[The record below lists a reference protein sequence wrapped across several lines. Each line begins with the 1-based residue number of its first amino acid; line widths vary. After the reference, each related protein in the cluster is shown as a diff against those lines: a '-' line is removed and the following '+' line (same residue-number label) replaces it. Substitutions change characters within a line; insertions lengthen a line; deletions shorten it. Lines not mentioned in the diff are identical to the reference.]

1 MNNFQQI
8 IGIEVHVVV
17 NAKTKMFSHS
27 KSCHYDQ
34 INENVSAFDLAMPG
48 LLPTVNQYVVE
59 KAICLGKKLNMSIS
73 DELVFDRKNYFYP
86 DLPKGFQ
93 ITQKFCPIGI
103 NGYLEIKNEKNE
115 IKKILIKEIH
125 IEEDT
130 AKQINFD
137 NKITLDYNRSGMPL
151 IEIVSDCNISSSY
164 EAIQYLT
171 KLKQILNFTEI
182 SDAKMEDGSLR
193 ADINL
198 SVKLYGTKTLGTR
211 VEIKNLNSFFNIKK
225 AIEYEVEKH
234 ISSLLLNKPIIQATK
249 KWDEKSSKTIFMR
262 EKTSEKEYHYICEPN
277 IPTIK
282 LTKEFINNAIKS
294 MRFDCDKIEKDL
306 YQNNVDHKI
315 IEILLNNF
323 DLFKI
328 FHYVT
333 NKIDDYKLAITWI
346 VIELVGLLKKDN
358 FPIKNFSKTKI
369 DQIVIMLKL
378 LKDGKIN
385 NRQGKKIIVEIYKTN
400 ASVEHIIDKFNFKQI
415 TDEKMLNSLLMQ
427 IISSNPKL
435 IKEYDTRPEKVEKM
449 IIGKLMEKTK
459 GQANPVLSMS
469 LLKNI
474 LKK

>member
-17 NAKTKMFSHS
+17 NAKTKMFSYS
-27 KSCHYDQ
+27 KSCHYDL
-34 INENVSAFDLAMPG
+34 INENVNPFDLAMPG

-59 KAICLGKKLNMSIS
+59 KAICLAKKLNMSIS
-73 DELVFDRKNYFYP
+73 DELVFDRKNYFYL

-93 ITQKFCPIGI
+93 ITQKFYPIGI
-103 NGYLEIKNEKNE
+103 NGYIEIKNEKNE
-115 IKKILIKEIH
+115 LKKILIKEIH

-130 AKQINFD
+130 AKQINFG
-137 NKITLDYNRSGMPL
+137 NKIMLDYNRSGMPL

-198 SVKLYGTKTLGTR
+198 SVKLYGAKVLGTR
-211 VEIKNLNSFFNIKK
+211 VEIKNLNSLFNIKK
-225 AIEYEVEKH
+225 AIEYESAQH

-249 KWDEKSSKTIFMR
+249 KWDEKLNKTVFMR
-262 EKTSEKEYHYICEPN
+262 EKTNEKEYHYISEPN
-277 IPTIK
+277 IPAIK
-282 LTKEFINNAIKS
+282 LSEEFINNATKS
-294 MRFDCDKIEKDL
+294 IRYDRDKIEKDL
-306 YQNNVDHKI
+306 YQNNVGQKI

-328 FHYVT
+328 FYYVAT
-333 NKIDDYKLAITWI
+333 KINDYKLAITWI

-358 FPIKNFSKTKI
+358 LPIKNFPKAKI
-369 DQIVIMLKL
+369 DQIVIMLKI

-385 NRQGKKIIVEIYKTN
+385 NRQGKKIIIEIYKTN
-400 ASVEHIIDKFNFKQI
+400 ATVEHIIDKFNFKQI
-415 TDEKMLNSLLMQ
+415 TDEKLLNSLLIQ
-427 IISSNPKL
+427 IISSNSEL

-459 GQANPVLSMS
+459 GQANPILSMS

>member
-1 MNNFQQI
+1 MNNFQQV

-17 NAKTKMFSHS
+17 NAKTKMFSYS

-34 INENVSAFDLAMPG
+34 INENVNAFDLAMPG

-59 KAICLGKKLNMSIS
+59 KAICLAKKLNMTIS
-73 DELVFDRKNYFYP
+73 NELIFDRKNYFYL

-93 ITQKFCPIGI
+93 ITQKFYPIGT
-103 NGYLEIKNEKNE
+103 NGYLNIIDEKNE
-115 IKKILIKEIH
+115 PKKILIKEIH

-130 AKQINFD
+130 AKQINIGD
-137 NKITLDYNRSGMPL
+137 KIMLDYNRSGMPL

-198 SVKLYGTKTLGTR
+198 SINLYGVKSLGTR

-225 AIEYEVEKH
+225 AIEYEVEQH
-234 ISSLLLNKPIIQATK
+234 VSCLLLNKPIIQATK
-249 KWDEKSSKTIFMR
+249 KWDEKLNKTIFMR
-262 EKTSEKEYHYICEPN
+262 KKTSEKEYHYIPEPN
-277 IPTIK
+277 IPPIK
-282 LTKEFINNAIKS
+282 LTKEFIDSAVKNSK
-294 MRFDCDKIEKDL
+294 FDLEKIENDL
-306 YQNNVDHKI
+306 HQNNVSHEI

-328 FHYVT
+328 FYYVG
-333 NKIDDYKLAITWI
+333 NKINDYKITVTWI
-346 VIELVGLLKKDN
+346 LIELVGLLKKDN
-358 FPIKNFSKTKI
+358 FPIKNFSKIKI
-369 DQIVIMLKL
+369 DRIITMLKV

-385 NRQGKKIIVEIYKTN
+385 NKQAKKILLEIHKTN
-400 ASVEHIIDKFNFKQI
+400 DTVEQIIDKFNFKQI
-415 TDEKMLNSLLMQ
+415 TDEKILNSLLVQ
-427 IISSNPKL
+427 IISSNSKL
-435 IKEYDTRPEKVEKM
+435 INEYSLKPEKIEKM
-449 IIGKLMEKTK
+449 IIGELMKKTK
-459 GQANPVLSMS
+459 GQANPVLAMA